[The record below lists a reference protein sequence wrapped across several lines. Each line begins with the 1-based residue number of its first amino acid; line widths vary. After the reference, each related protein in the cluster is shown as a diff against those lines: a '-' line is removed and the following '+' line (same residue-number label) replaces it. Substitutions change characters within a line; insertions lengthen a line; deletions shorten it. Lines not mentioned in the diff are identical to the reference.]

1 MHLRACFAAV
11 LLIASNASAA
21 KEAGGPLTPRERRV
35 YDGGQCETF
44 RNMLADATKG
54 EPPEAIDQAINAIR
68 RPDAESPS
76 QWQTCMTMAF
86 RDRAAYKARLVESEA
101 VKQIETF
108 AESMAR
114 VYESSGKLCGTTTPA
129 PASVTLMAKGPYGV
143 KEGDWD
149 ATWDCVGSPMLNSQ
163 RFQYQITVDQKKRS
177 FTITARGYPA
187 GDGKVRTLTRT
198 GKVEDSA
205 VKLGELQRK

>member
-11 LLIASNASAA
+11 LLVASHASAA
-21 KEAGGPLTPRERRV
+21 KEATGPLSPRERRV
-35 YDGGQCETF
+35 YDGAQCETF
-44 RNMLADATKG
+44 RNTLADATKG
-54 EPPEAIDQAINAIR
+54 EQPEAVDHAITTIR

-76 QWQTCMTMAF
+76 QWQTCIGLAL
-86 RDRAAYKARLVESEA
+86 RDRVAYKVRLVESEA

-108 AESMAR
+108 AASMAR
-114 VYESSGKLCGTTTPA
+114 VYESTGKLCGSTTAA
-129 PASVTLMAKGPYGV
+129 PPSVTLMAKGPYGV
-143 KEGDWD
+143 KDGDWD

-187 GDGKVRTLTRT
+187 ADGKVRTLTRT
-198 GKVEDSA
+198 GKVEGNA